1 MGNVPLSTPNAKTT
15 LGLTA
20 QVVCGKTV
28 TQENYTGKLDV
39 SILNRGGGQASKPVN
54 LPMSPTSPYPRSESG
69 YTLVLIS
76 LIGDL

>member
-39 SILNRGGGQASKPVN
+39 SILNRGGGDKHQSQ
-54 LPMSPTSPYPRSESG
+54 
-69 YTLVLIS
+69 LIS
-76 LIGDL
+76 QCHQHHLTLEVKVGIH

>member
-39 SILNRGGGQASKPVN
+39 SILNQGGGGQASKPVN
-54 LPMSPTSPYPRSESG
+54 QD
-69 YTLVLIS
+69 VDD
-76 LIGDL
+76 IG